1 MGGTGACPFRRFRAI
16 VARSRGRPLRLD
28 LNSLMIDTGTSTA
41 VETTSDV
48 LEQIDA
54 RRRSRFAD
62 YVELTKPRLTM
73 LSVLTT
79 LAGYWVGTTG
89 DLDVMHVV
97 HTLAGTFLV
106 GGGCGALNMYV
117 ERDHDGRM
125 RRTMTRPL
133 PAGRMRA
140 SDVLLF
146 GVLLAVVG
154 IAYLAVAVNLLTA
167 ALGLATVISYVLI
180 YTPMKRVSTLN
191 TVVGGI
197 PGALPPVMGWAA
209 VRGELGPEAIVLFGI
224 LFFWQ
229 MPHFLALAWMYRR
242 DYERAGYKM
251 LTVLDP
257 EGESTSRQ
265 ILLYT
270 AGLLPISLIPTLFGI
285 AGAFYFF
292 GALAIGLGF
301 MAFGVLLAT
310 SRKNVHAKWLFYYSL
325 LYLPVLLLAMVID
338 RGSV

>member
-1 MGGTGACPFRRFRAI
+1 
-16 VARSRGRPLRLD
+16 
-28 LNSLMIDTGTSTA
+28 MIDTGTSTA
-41 VETTSDV
+41 VDTAPDV
-48 LEQIDA
+48 LEPVET
-54 RRRSRFAD
+54 RRRSRAAD

-79 LAGYWVGTTG
+79 LAGYWVGTSG
-89 DLDVMHVV
+89 ELDPMGVF

-117 ERDHDGRM
+117 EREHDVLM

-133 PAGRMRA
+133 PGGRMRPVE
-140 SDVLLF
+140 VLLF
-146 GVLLAVVG
+146 GTLVAIAG
-154 IAYLAVAVNLLTA
+154 IVYLGVAVNMLTA
-167 ALGLATVISYVLI
+167 VLGAITLVSYVFF
-180 YTPMKRVSTLN
+180 YTPLKRRSTLN
-191 TVVGGI
+191 TIVGAI

-209 VRGELGPEAIVLFGI
+209 ARGSLGPEAIVLFGI

-257 EGESTSRQ
+257 EGTSTSLQ

-285 AGAFYFF
+285 AGSFYFF

-301 MAFGVLLAT
+301 LAFGMLLAMT
-310 SRKNVHAKWLFYYSL
+310 RRNVHAKWLFYYSL
-325 LYLPVLLLAMVID
+325 FYLPVLLLAMVID

>member
-1 MGGTGACPFRRFRAI
+1 MAGHGPPRCVTSGPLPPAYA
-16 VARSRGRPLRLD
+16 GRTFAVT
-28 LNSLMIDTGTSTA
+28 NSPMIETGTSTA
-41 VETTSDV
+41 VETTPEV

-54 RRRSRFAD
+54 RQRSRFAD
-62 YVELTKPRLTM
+62 FVELTKPRLTM

-79 LAGYWVGTTG
+79 LAGYWVGTSG
-89 DLDVMHVV
+89 PLDLMHVV

-106 GGGCGALNMYV
+106 GGGCGALNMYI
-117 ERDHDGRM
+117 EREYDARM

-133 PAGRMRA
+133 PAGRLRP
-140 SDVLLF
+140 SEVLVF
-146 GVLLAVVG
+146 GLVISVLGLAW
-154 IAYLAVAVNLLTA
+154 LAIAVNLLTA
-167 ALGLATVISYVLI
+167 FLGLATLVSYVLL
-180 YTPMKRVSTLN
+180 YTPMKRYSTLN
-191 TVVGGI
+191 TVVGAI

-209 VRGELGPEAIVLFGI
+209 ARGSLGPEAIVLFGI

-257 EGESTSRQ
+257 DGGSTSRQ

-270 AGLLPISLIPTLFGI
+270 AALLPISLIPTLFGI

-301 MAFGVLLAT
+301 LGFGGLLAV

>member
-1 MGGTGACPFRRFRAI
+1 
-16 VARSRGRPLRLD
+16 
-28 LNSLMIDTGTSTA
+28 MIDTGTSSA
-41 VETTSDV
+41 VETTPEALDQAHV
-48 LEQIDA
+48 HT
-54 RRRSRFAD
+54 RSRFAD

-79 LAGYWVGTTG
+79 LAGYWVGTRG
-89 DLDVMHVV
+89 DLDAMHVF

-106 GGGCGALNMYV
+106 GGGCGALNMFV
-117 ERDHDGRM
+117 EREHDARM

-133 PAGRMRA
+133 PAGRLRPA
-140 SDVLLF
+140 EVLLF
-146 GVLLAVVG
+146 GIAITVVG
-154 IAYLAVAVNLLTA
+154 LAWLALSVNLLTA
-167 ALGLATVISYVLI
+167 GLALATVVSYVLL
-180 YTPMKRVSTLN
+180 YTPMKRLSTLN
-191 TVVGGI
+191 TVIGGI

-209 VRGELGPEAIVLFGI
+209 ARGTLGPEAIVLFGI

-257 EGESTSRQ
+257 DGASTSRQ

-285 AGAFYFF
+285 AGGFYFF

-301 MAFGVLLAT
+301 IGLGALLAI

>member
-1 MGGTGACPFRRFRAI
+1 MGGTG
-16 VARSRGRPLRLD
+16 SRPLFNFWAVTAHLCGPSSSPGPY
-28 LNSLMIDTGTSTA
+28 SLMIESGTSTT
-41 VETTSDV
+41 VESTTEV
-48 LEQIDA
+48 LDQIDA
-54 RRRSRFAD
+54 RRRSRMAD

-79 LAGYWVGTTG
+79 LAGYWVGAIG
-89 DLDVMHVV
+89 PLDPMHIVN
-97 HTLAGTFLV
+97 TLVGTFLV

-117 ERDHDGRM
+117 EREHDVLM

-133 PAGRMRA
+133 PAGRLRP
-140 SDVLLF
+140 SDALIF
-146 GVLLAVVG
+146 GSVISIVGLAW
-154 IAYLAVAVNLLTA
+154 LALTVNLLTA
-167 ALGLATVISYVLI
+167 ALGLATLVSYVFL
-180 YTPMKRVSTLN
+180 YTPLKRRSTLN
-191 TVVGGI
+191 TVVGAI

-209 VRGELGPEAIVLFGI
+209 ARGALGPEAIVLFGI

-257 EGESTSRQ
+257 DGGSTSRQ

-270 AGLLPISLIPTLFGI
+270 AALLPISLIPTLFGI
-285 AGAFYFF
+285 AGGFYFF

-301 MAFGVLLAT
+301 LAFGAVLAV

-325 LYLPVLLLAMVID
+325 LYLPVLLLTMVID
-338 RGSV
+338 RGSA